1 VNWVY
6 SLSSRMQYWVY
17 VRDTILSVLPFLS
30 AQKYLF
36 GRFFLICRNVR
47 VFRYLLLKSSAYFNP
62 LNAELNPICH
72 LLALLGTHPILHVSR
87 IRVNVQKN
95 HTAFYRSTSLL
106 YYVIIVR
113 VKKNMCSSVE
123 LRNVSGNVRCGNSK
137 ELELWKKTC
146 LTFWHWSFTFKF

>member
-1 VNWVY
+1 MLGIPY
-6 SLSSRMQYWVY
+6 
-17 VRDTILSVLPFLS
+17 FLF
-30 AQKYLF
+30 YLF
-36 GRFFLICRNVR
+36 YRLKNICSGVFFLICRNVR